1 MRSTRATPLVSKDRP
16 RGLTPISPPF
26 HLSVHLFTPQIL
38 GGRRIALSDVKRI
51 LQDAIGASRE
61 LESRSA
67 KLREAA
73 VTFEEEAQTELKA
86 LGPGEGEGDGD
97 GEARCQPVPADVE
110 EEVEARPAA
119 EVGDEPAE
127 GEGGSGRGE
136 AKEEEGEFT
145 GVAGPGD
152 RGATEPTS
160 EAATPVEPA
169 IIFDVPK
176 QKRSAG
182 QERRARK
189 DFSGWSFAT
198 WGKGREG
205 EGERPET
212 DEELA
217 MRLNEEL
224 NAPPAKRLRRPSVS

>member
-86 LGPGEGEGDGD
+86 LGPGEGEGTTATTVLAQL
-97 GEARCQPVPADVE
+97 EADDRFSILVE
-110 EEVEARPAA
+110 LLRACSMAA
-119 EVGDEPAE
+119 NFAVG
-127 GEGGSGRGE
+127 
-136 AKEEEGEFT
+136 
-145 GVAGPGD
+145 
-152 RGATEPTS
+152 GA
-160 EAATPVEPA
+160 
-169 IIFDVPK
+169 
-176 QKRSAG
+176 
-182 QERRARK
+182 
-189 DFSGWSFAT
+189 
-198 WGKGREG
+198 
-205 EGERPET
+205 
-212 DEELA
+212 
-217 MRLNEEL
+217 
-224 NAPPAKRLRRPSVS
+224 

>member
-1 MRSTRATPLVSKDRP
+1 M
-16 RGLTPISPPF
+16 
-26 HLSVHLFTPQIL
+26 
-38 GGRRIALSDVKRI
+38 
-51 LQDAIGASRE
+51 
-61 LESRSA
+61 
-67 KLREAA
+67 
-73 VTFEEEAQTELKA
+73 
-86 LGPGEGEGDGD
+86 
-97 GEARCQPVPADVE
+97 
-110 EEVEARPAA
+110 
-119 EVGDEPAE
+119 
-127 GEGGSGRGE
+127 
-136 AKEEEGEFT
+136 
-145 GVAGPGD
+145 
-152 RGATEPTS
+152 
-160 EAATPVEPA
+160 
-169 IIFDVPK
+169 PK

>member
-97 GEARCQPVPADVE
+97 GEARCQPVPA
-110 EEVEARPAA
+110 P
-119 EVGDEPAE
+119 
-127 GEGGSGRGE
+127 
-136 AKEEEGEFT
+136 
-145 GVAGPGD
+145 
-152 RGATEPTS
+152 
-160 EAATPVEPA
+160 
-169 IIFDVPK
+169 
-176 QKRSAG
+176 
-182 QERRARK
+182 
-189 DFSGWSFAT
+189 FSM
-198 WGKGREG
+198 KKH
-205 EGERPET
+205 
-212 DEELA
+212 L
-217 MRLNEEL
+217 L
-224 NAPPAKRLRRPSVS
+224 SVT